1 VTESDPISITIKLHL
16 LARALPRFDHM
27 FQTTDIPR
35 NGIYI
40 MFETGELIGHP
51 EFEGDRIVRIGT
63 HRVDDRLPRRLRQHY
78 RWNKRA
84 SVLRRHVSSAMSMP
98 DGLLPKDA
106 EALLSGAIADR
117 FSFACIAVPEK
128 SERMHLER
136 SLIAQLARHPIG
148 SPSPDWSGLRSAS
161 PGVRSSGL
169 WNVMSLRGVGL
180 TLAELDRLIE
190 LIQLAEEQATG
201 SASFGSPMTD
211 GYT

>member
-1 VTESDPISITIKLHL
+1 MAESDPISITIKLHL
-16 LARALPRFDHM
+16 LARALPHFDHM

-63 HRVDDRLPRRLRQHY
+63 HQVDDRLPRRLRQHY
-78 RWNKRA
+78 RGNKRA

-148 SPSPDWSGLRSAS
+148 SPSPD
-161 PGVRSSGL
+161 
-169 WNVMSLRGVGL
+169 
-180 TLAELDRLIE
+180 
-190 LIQLAEEQATG
+190 
-201 SASFGSPMTD
+201 
-211 GYT
+211 